1 MSPESKYAS
10 VVDEINKGSKFLV
23 ISHLNPEGDAI
34 GSLVGLAL
42 ALRTAGKEVVAY
54 LEDDL
59 PEMFDFLPGAD
70 TIVHDL
76 TGLGPFDVTIAVDCG
91 QMERLGSRFN
101 SFEGKGM
108 LINVDHHAT
117 NDFFGEVNVVDPEAS
132 AAGEMVFDLINA
144 ADIDINKAIATNL
157 YVAIHT
163 DTGSF
168 RYSCSTPGAFKI
180 AGELVSLGA
189 DPWEVSCHV
198 YENLPFKRFLLLG
211 EVLSTMKVM
220 EFDGVL
226 VASLMVTN
234 EMIKSTGADRELSDG
249 FVNYARSV
257 EGVEV
262 GMLFK
267 ESEGSGPTCKI
278 SLRSKGKVDVAA
290 VAAVF
295 SGGGHKNAAG
305 CVIEGSIDVARE
317 KLLVA
322 LKEEMSKTE
331 GLK

>member
-1 MSPESKYAS
+1 MSTSRYGAIVEQ
-10 VVDEINKGSKFLV
+10 INKGKRFLV

-34 GSLVGLAL
+34 GSLLGMAL
-42 ALRTAGKEVVAY
+42 ALRAGGKEAVAY

-70 TIVHDL
+70 MIVHDL
-76 TGLGPFDVTIAVDCG
+76 AGLGPFDATIAVDCG
-91 QMERLGSRFN
+91 QMERLGPKFV
-101 SFEGKGM
+101 SFDGKGT

-117 NDFFGEVNVVDPEAS
+117 NDSFGEINVIDPEAS

-144 ADIDINKAIATNL
+144 AGIDIDKGIATNL

-168 RYSCSTPGAFKI
+168 RYSCSTPGAFKA

-189 DPWEVSCHV
+189 DPWEVSTHV

-211 EVLSTMKVM
+211 RVLSTMDVV
-220 EFDGVL
+220 EYDGVL
-226 VASLMVTN
+226 VASLLVTN
-234 EMIKSTGADRELSDG
+234 DMLEATGAGRELSDG

-267 ESEGSGPTCKI
+267 EPESSNGPCKV

-290 VAAVF
+290 VAARF
-295 SGGGHKNAAG
+295 KGGGHKNAAG
-305 CVIEGSIDVARE
+305 CTIEGTLETTKE
-317 KLLVA
+317 KVLAA
-322 LKEEMSKTE
+322 LKDQMSITE
-331 GLK
+331 GL